1 MAGYTKVNLKEE
13 VEDQAPKFGMS
24 PGLEARF
31 AGGQLELDRSGVS
44 YQKLAPGFRVPFGH
58 KHKSQEELYV
68 IVNGTARAKV
78 GDEVVELGQWD
89 AVRVDNDTMRGFEA
103 GPDGAE
109 LLAFGA
115 PKAGDSPAE
124 DVEMTQ
130 GWWDGD

>member
-1 MAGYTKVNLKEE
+1 MAQYTKLNLKEE

-31 AGGQLELDRSGVS
+31 ATGPLELEKSGVS
-44 YQKLAPGFRVPFGH
+44 YQKFSPGFRLPFGH
-58 KHKSQEELYV
+58 KHKSHEELYV
-68 IVNGTARAKV
+68 VVSGRVLAKIE
-78 GDEVVELGQWD
+78 DEVVELKPLD
-89 AVRVDNDTMRGFEA
+89 AVRVDNDTMRTFEA
-103 GPDGAE
+103 GPEGAE

-130 GWWDGD
+130 GWWK

>member
-1 MAGYTKVNLKEE
+1 MAGYTKVNLKED

-31 AGGQLELDRSGVS
+31 ASGQLGLNKSGVS
-44 YQKLAPGFRVPFGH
+44 YQKLSPGFRLPFGH

-68 IVNGTARAKV
+68 VVHGSVRAKIE
-78 GDEVVELGQWD
+78 DEVVELQPFD
-89 AVRVDNDTMRGFEA
+89 AVRVDNDTMRSFEA
-103 GPDGAE
+103 GPEGVE

-115 PKAGDSPAE
+115 PKAGESPAE

-130 GWWDGD
+130 GWWSD

>member
-13 VEDQAPKFGMS
+13 VEDQAPNFGMS

-31 AGGQLELDRSGVS
+31 AGDQLGLNKSGVS
-44 YQKLAPGFRVPFGH
+44 FQKFSPGFRLPFGH

-68 IVNGTARAKV
+68 VLHGSLQAKIEN
-78 GDEVVELGQWD
+78 EVVELQPLD
-89 AVRVDNDTMRGFEA
+89 AVRVDNDAMRSFEA
-103 GPDGAE
+103 GPEGAE

-130 GWWDGD
+130 GWWSD